1 MASSARDRLLLAA
14 GQLLHEAQGGNV
26 STRAICERAGV
37 QAPTLYHHFGS
48 KQGLLDAVVNYGF
61 TQYVSAR
68 TADSAD
74 PVAALRAGWDGHV
87 RYGLEHP
94 GFYVLLYGQIEPA
107 VPCTLTARAEEMLLD
122 RLVEVAR
129 QGRLLVPPAEAAREI
144 VAANVGVTLSLI
156 ARPADDRDLAMS
168 DRVRDAV
175 LGSLVADTAVA
186 GDGSVGA
193 LAVALAAALGEGDGR
208 LSAAETAMLREWL
221 DRLSAQPAG

>member
-1 MASSARDRLLLAA
+1 MTSSARDRLLLAA
-14 GQLLHEAQGGNV
+14 GQLLHEARGGNV

-61 TQYVSAR
+61 TQYVEQH
-68 TADSAD
+68 TEDTAD
-74 PVAALRAGWDGHV
+74 PVRALRSGWDSHV

-94 GFYVLLYGQIEPA
+94 GFYVLLYGQIEPT
-107 VPCTLTARAEEMLLD
+107 VPCTLTARAEAMLLD

-156 ARPADDRDLAMS
+156 ARPEDDRDLGMS
-168 DRVRDAV
+168 ARVRDAV
-175 LGSLVADTAVA
+175 LGSLVTDDAAP

-193 LAVALAAALGEGDGR
+193 LAVALSAALGEGGGK

-221 DRLSAQPAG
+221 DRLSG

>member
-1 MASSARDRLLLAA
+1 MVSSARDRLLLAA

-61 TQYVSAR
+61 TQYVSER
-68 TADSAD
+68 TADAVD
-74 PVAALRAGWDGHV
+74 PVQALRSGWDSHV

-94 GFYVLLYGQIEPA
+94 GFYVLLYGQIEPT
-107 VPCTLTARAEEMLLD
+107 VPCTLTAGAEAMLLD

-156 ARPADDRDLAMS
+156 ARPVEERDLAMS
-168 DRVRDAV
+168 ARVREAV
-175 LGSLVADTAVA
+175 LGSLVSEVGVA
-186 GDGSVGA
+186 GDGSVKA
-193 LAVALAAALGEGDGR
+193 LAVALAAALGDGDSR
-208 LSAAETAMLREWL
+208 LSGAEAAMLREWL
-221 DRLSAQPAG
+221 DRLSG